1 MDANK
6 MQEMMSAVS
15 ELRTTFEKTSDKV
28 GSLEK
33 KFNELDGLDK
43 NKVVELNKTLD
54 KFEALNQELVKQKEA
69 DRAEREAL
77 EKKFEALSAD
87 NSELIK
93 TLAYQSQGRDV
104 NPDEISKEI
113 EGTFAKL
120 IKLER
125 EDILAN
131 YKEALMKF
139 EGSVPTEGP
148 ASNATIRTDI
158 NPKGGY
164 LVHPSIANKIF
175 KEASEVSQIE
185 QFCSVFT
192 SNSKSLIVPIDRDED
207 TDKTYFVN
215 EAMEGEEATTSFD
228 QREITS
234 YRQSVTIPVT
244 RDQLMFSDRDI
255 TALITS
261 KTADK
266 LGRGA
271 SRAYLKGTHK
281 NEPEGIMTSDKIR
294 SVDSAATGILD
305 FDDIIGLPV
314 ADKMKSAYA
323 DPSRSRYYFNL
334 RTLYLLRMMKD
345 ANGQYLWS
353 PAVDAKAPAT
363 INGFNYAIIS
373 EMDDVAQGRFPVL
386 FGDLRQ
392 AYAVLRTAGLS
403 MIRDEYSNKKKAIV
417 EFTWD
422 RWLGGKVILNEA
434 VRKLKIK
441 E

>member
-1 MDANK
+1 MDGNK

-15 ELRTTFEKTSDKV
+15 ELRNTFEKTSSKV
-28 GSLEK
+28 GSLEG

-43 NKVVELNKTLD
+43 NKVNKLNETLD
-54 KFEALNQELVKQKEA
+54 KFETINQELIKQKEA
-69 DRAEREAL
+69 DRVEKEAF
-77 EKKFEALSAD
+77 EKKFAALSAD

-93 TLAYQSQGRDV
+93 TLAYQSQNKNFNSDGV
-104 NPDEISKEI
+104 SNEI
-113 EGTFAKL
+113 ESTFAKL
-120 IKLER
+120 IKFEK
-125 EDILAN
+125 EDIAAN
-131 YKEALMKF
+131 YKEALSKF
-139 EGSVPTEGP
+139 EEA
-148 ASNATIRTDI
+148 ASNATVRTDI

-164 LVHPSIANKIF
+164 LVHSSIANKIF
-175 KEASEVSQIE
+175 KEASEISQLE
-185 QFCSVFT
+185 QFCSNFS
-192 SNSKSLIVPIDRDED
+192 SNSKSLIIPIDREED

-215 EAMEGEEATTSFD
+215 EAMEGEEETTSFD
-228 QREITS
+228 QKEVTS

-255 TALITS
+255 TSLIIS

-266 LGRGA
+266 LGKGA
-271 SRAYLKGTHK
+271 SRAYLRGSHK

-294 SVDSAATGILD
+294 SVDSSAANTLD
-305 FDDIIGLPV
+305 FDDIISLPI
-314 ADKMKSAYA
+314 ADGMKSAYA

-334 RTLYLLRMMKD
+334 RTLYLLRTLKD
-345 ANGQYLWS
+345 NNGQYLWA

-363 INGFNYAIIS
+363 INGFNYALVS
-373 EMDDVAQGRFPVL
+373 EMDDIAQGKYPVL

-392 AYAVLRTAGLS
+392 AYAVLKTAGLS

-417 EFTWD
+417 EFTFD

-441 E
+441 S